1 MRRRIAAVLVFDA
14 VIAVRWRIVSF
25 RRHPPVLHVSGDED
39 RATQALR
46 RRALAQA
53 STTADQDVVVDLS
66 ELVFADA
73 SLMLDVMMLAQR
85 IRKRGSRVVLRGP
98 QPQIH
103 ALIEMVGVHRLPDVV
118 VLPPARA

>member
-1 MRRRIAAVLVFDA
+1 M
-14 VIAVRWRIVSF
+14 
-25 RRHPPVLHVSGDED
+25 LHVSGDED

>member
-1 MRRRIAAVLVFDA
+1 M
-14 VIAVRWRIVSF
+14 
-25 RRHPPVLHVSGDED
+25 LHVSGDED

-53 STTADQDVVVDLS
+53 STVSDDVTVDLS

-73 SLMLDVMMLAQR
+73 SLMLDLMMLAR
-85 IRKRGSRVVLRGP
+85 RLRRRGCRVLLRGP
-98 QPQIH
+98 QPQIQ

-118 VLPPARA
+118 VVPGAATA